1 MAEKR
6 GNTRKLVY
14 DFDTSK
20 CLEVEKNNTW
30 YRVTADTFRSYGG
43 GRRIMR
49 YDLDEILYEEYTGVV
64 YYHGTNTVVPDE
76 ELTPT
81 TMYIHDSQIQTKR
94 RTHER
99 KWNVNI

>member
-6 GNTRKLVY
+6 GNTRKLIY

-20 CLEVEKNNTW
+20 CLEVEKNNKW

-43 GRRIMR
+43 KRRIMR
-49 YDLDEILYEEYTGVV
+49 YDQDDILYEDYVGVV
-64 YYHGTNTVVPDE
+64 YYNSTNIVVPND

-81 TMYIHDSQIQTKR
+81 TMYINELSKYSKK
-94 RTHER
+94 RTHEK
-99 KWNVNI
+99 KWDINA